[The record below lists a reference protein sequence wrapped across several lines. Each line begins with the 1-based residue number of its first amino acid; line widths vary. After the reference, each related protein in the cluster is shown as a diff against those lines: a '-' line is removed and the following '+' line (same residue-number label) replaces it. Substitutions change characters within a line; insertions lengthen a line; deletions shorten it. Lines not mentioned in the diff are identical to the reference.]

1 MSDPD
6 SGIRV
11 LDGEMDEVLVQSL
24 AAGEVAV
31 FSCRSPGRDG
41 SNEDCAAVLP
51 FGEGSYVLAVAD
63 GLGGGRAGARA
74 SALAIDT
81 LAAALKEARREQW
94 QLRTAVLNGI
104 EQANQAI
111 RALGIGAFTTL
122 SAVEIAD
129 GSIRPYHVGDSMIL
143 LIGQRGRLKLQTV
156 AHSPVGFAVESG
168 LLDEGEAMHHKERH
182 LVSNVLGAPDMR
194 IEVGSQQPIAP
205 RDTLLLA
212 SDGLSDNL
220 RTEEI
225 VALLRTGPLETACD
239 RLAELAR
246 ARMHTPGE
254 GEPSKPDDLT
264 FVAFRGQRPAAEAT
278 RVPRA
283 ARSSRARRSSPD
295 Q

>member
-6 SGIRV
+6 SGLRV
-11 LDGEMDEVLVQSL
+11 LDGEMDEVLVAPL

-31 FSCRSPGRDG
+31 FSCRSPGREG
-41 SNEDCAAVLP
+41 ANEDCAAVLP
-51 FGEGSYVLAVAD
+51 FGDGSYVCAVAD

-81 LAAALKEARREQW
+81 LAAALAEAHRESW
-94 QLRTAVLNGI
+94 PLRTAVLNGI
-104 EQANQAI
+104 EQANEAI

-129 GSIRPYHVGDSMIL
+129 GAIRPYHVGDSMIL

-168 LLDEGEAMHHKERH
+168 LLDESEAMHHAERH

-194 IEVGSQQPIAP
+194 IEVGSQQRISP

-220 RTEEI
+220 RIEEI
-225 VALLRTGPLETACD
+225 VALLRTGPLDAACE

-246 ARMHTPGE
+246 ARMHAPGE
-254 GEPSKPDDLT
+254 GEPCKPDDLT
-264 FVAFRGQRPAAEAT
+264 FVAFRGTGPMRA
-278 RVPRA
+278 PRA

-295 Q
+295 R